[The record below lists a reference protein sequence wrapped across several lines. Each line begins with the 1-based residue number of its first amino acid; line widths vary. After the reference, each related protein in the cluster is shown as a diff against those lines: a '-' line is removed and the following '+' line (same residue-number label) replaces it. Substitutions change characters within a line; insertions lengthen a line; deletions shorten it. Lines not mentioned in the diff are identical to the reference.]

1 MTTTKD
7 VVKKY
12 HDGKRWY
19 HGELKKG
26 EEQILQENKLDYR
39 DMESFVCSKQV
50 QNYTEKFGETLLTD
64 WRCED
69 DYYESNNTNFEWS
82 NPVSKACEFIEEDIP
97 IGADPVLFLCLKM
110 KYKIDDLKSFD
121 PHHPYS
127 GLTGNEKPIV
137 VNNVYLH
144 GEDIPFYYYISVNP
158 FRDPSDIS
166 KVTIFEFGSYQP
178 ILNILALKGDMSFCS
193 HQWSDN
199 AINEAIKMVKQELK
213 VMELDKEFYVGY
225 KSGKNENEKNSILST
240 SLIKLEEMLYE

>member
-1 MTTTKD
+1 
-7 VVKKY
+7 
-12 HDGKRWY
+12 
-19 HGELKKG
+19 
-26 EEQILQENKLDYR
+26 
-39 DMESFVCSKQV
+39 
-50 QNYTEKFGETLLTD
+50 
-64 WRCED
+64 
-69 DYYESNNTNFEWS
+69 
-82 NPVSKACEFIEEDIP
+82 
-97 IGADPVLFLCLKM
+97 M